1 MRQRTVSISD
11 ETWREL
17 GREAD
22 RRGVSRSELI
32 REELSRFL
40 GRTNADC
47 ALELRVTRIERHLDL
62 PEIGDGRG
70 AAPARRRTP

>member
-17 GREAD
+17 GQEAD

-32 REELSRFL
+32 REELGRLL
-40 GRTNADC
+40 GRASATRT
-47 ALELRVTRIERHLDL
+47 LEPRVARIERHLGLSDF
-62 PEIGDGRG
+62 DD
-70 AAPARRRTP
+70 AQ